1 MNQKYLWNLFNVNA
15 DVNLM
20 VDNVIQ
26 NKNGIMIRVNVNVEK
41 PNKTSVIRRRLYLKS

>member
-26 NKNGIMIRVNVNVEK
+26 NKNGIMIKSQCECR
-41 PNKTSVIRRRLYLKS
+41 KTQ